1 MDTRRAVVAASAA
14 AAAYG
19 APGGS
24 AAAAASRSSSAVW
37 ASAPANAAPRVRNP
51 EASAGD
57 SSTARRADNEATGA
71 SFAISLARA
80 SVAVINAIISTSP
93 RRADADAGRSRAA
106 RRLKSATANAHQK
119 AIRRASA
126 GTASAGRRAIAARQR
141 STRWT
146 SSSAATAASAPGGV
160 ARDARDCAFFVAAP
174 DAASIA
180 APIAAAGEVEASPGA
195 KADGGDAEST
205 PPPDPSTITLA
216 SHTSATSAG

>member
-1 MDTRRAVVAASAA
+1 MDTGETVVPPAA

-19 APGGS
+19 ARRV

-80 SVAVINAIISTSP
+80 SVAVITAIISTSP
-93 RRADADAGRSRAA
+93 RRADADAGRSRA
-106 RRLKSATANAHQK
+106 RRLKSAVANAHQK

-195 KADGGDAEST
+195 KKKADGGDAEST